1 MDITPTPHRLCF
13 LIEDD
18 KKVSTTLDLAEHLV
32 LKFDAPGNGEQV
44 QAINNEIGNTLPKNT
59 ATNSVI
65 ENPKLFI
72 GYI

>member
-1 MDITPTPHRLCF
+1 MTRRFQQPL
-13 LIEDD
+13 
-18 KKVSTTLDLAEHLV
+18 TLLNISLV

-65 ENPKLFI
+65 ENSCAILLKCQWRELSPK
-72 GYI
+72 YI

>member
-1 MDITPTPHRLCF
+1 MTRRFQQRL
-13 LIEDD
+13 
-18 KKVSTTLDLAEHLV
+18 TLLKHLV

-65 ENPKLFI
+65 ENP
-72 GYI
+72 